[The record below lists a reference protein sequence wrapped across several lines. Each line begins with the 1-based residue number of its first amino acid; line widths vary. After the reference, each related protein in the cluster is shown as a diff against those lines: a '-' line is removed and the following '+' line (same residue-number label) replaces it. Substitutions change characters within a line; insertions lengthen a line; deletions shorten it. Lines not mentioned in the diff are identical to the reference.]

1 MEIIVLSFLF
11 LLNGFFALSEIAL
24 VSARKARLEQK
35 RIQGSK
41 GARIALSL
49 QEDSDNFL
57 SAIQVGI
64 TLIGIVTGVYGGE
77 NIADDIAPVL
87 MQWGWLAPY
96 ATQLALGIS
105 VVAITYLSIIIG
117 ELVPKT
123 VALNNP
129 ERTACMVA
137 PVVYYFSKALF
148 PFVWL
153 LSVST
158 SAIMKLLGG
167 RKTTEQMTEAELRQM
182 IKIAS
187 NEGVIEEEQNH
198 IHENVFYFSD
208 KKAYH
213 LMTHRTDLEWVDISK
228 PFAEIKEYI
237 EAARHN
243 KVICC
248 DQSLDNFVGVL
259 NLTDY
264 YKALGRKKS
273 VDIRSLMNEP
283 VVLPEKADAYR
294 VLDELR
300 KSNNRVCFIV
310 NEYGG
315 FEGIVTLYDVMDN
328 IVGDLP
334 ETGEANEPDMI
345 VRDDNS
351 VLVNGDAPVEIL
363 ADIVDGLVI
372 DFNEIDYSTVAGFVL
387 SQLNRIPRSGEKFN
401 YLDYTF
407 EIMDMDGNRVDKIL
421 VYRLD

>member
-41 GARIALSL
+41 GARIALTL

-167 RKTTEQMTEAELRQM
+167 RKKRL
-182 IKIAS
+182 
-187 NEGVIEEEQNH
+187 
-198 IHENVFYFSD
+198 
-208 KKAYH
+208 
-213 LMTHRTDLEWVDISK
+213 SK
-228 PFAEIKEYI
+228 
-237 EAARHN
+237 
-243 KVICC
+243 
-248 DQSLDNFVGVL
+248 
-259 NLTDY
+259 
-264 YKALGRKKS
+264 
-273 VDIRSLMNEP
+273 
-283 VVLPEKADAYR
+283 
-294 VLDELR
+294 
-300 KSNNRVCFIV
+300 
-310 NEYGG
+310 
-315 FEGIVTLYDVMDN
+315 
-328 IVGDLP
+328 
-334 ETGEANEPDMI
+334 
-345 VRDDNS
+345 
-351 VLVNGDAPVEIL
+351 
-363 ADIVDGLVI
+363 
-372 DFNEIDYSTVAGFVL
+372 
-387 SQLNRIPRSGEKFN
+387 
-401 YLDYTF
+401 
-407 EIMDMDGNRVDKIL
+407 
-421 VYRLD
+421 